1 MLFKDQIKNLTALY
15 RKLSCV
21 WIKTS
26 DPKMSL
32 KRVWMSEPAVENAL
46 QENGLT
52 TSDAENSELP
62 EDHLWMAT

>member
-1 MLFKDQIKNLTALY
+1 
-15 RKLSCV
+15 
-21 WIKTS
+21 
-26 DPKMSL
+26 
-32 KRVWMSEPAVENAL
+32 MSEPAVENAL